1 MQRSQE
7 TIIKILNYY
16 LPNERIAMKFAKY
29 HGLGNDRIN
38 ERFKSRI
45 VSSGFFV
52 SDRLENSRR

>member
-1 MQRSQE
+1 
-7 TIIKILNYY
+7 
-16 LPNERIAMKFAKY
+16 MKFTKY